1 MMGSLATAKLF
12 QSGITVFFLYQ
23 HYMRLQFLH
32 VLTSTWDDLFI
43 FEI

>member
-12 QSGITVFFLYQ
+12 QSGISVLLYQ

-43 FEI
+43 FEIK